1 MCPNTQLLET
11 AIMFQ
16 VRLLAIPFAFLPFVC
31 DPLAAN
37 GSDPIALRPMRETLL
52 KLTIEQSADIPSAG
66 LSSIIKA
73 VEAADKDLN
82 DFDKRHFAIIRAGAE
97 LRMGNSDL
105 AESLLDQALMVNPN
119 DDTALWLRGRCKEA
133 TRRFDSAIEDHKK
146 SLELNPDFLAAMLAL
161 SGIYV
166 ETGDLDEATR
176 WLEKIDLVEE
186 HDDERWEYFVRT
198 VMALKQKNFPDA
210 IKHAE
215 QSLAGGERCLGVPLD
230 KILATKAIAHLA
242 LNDMG
247 AAKHA
252 VRQVLVIQP
261 ANQQALQMMWTIHN
275 QGGDHLAAYMISKQL
290 NKADAKNDKFLLLQ
304 MQSLI
309 RLRQLGAAEQ
319 VARRILELNPENIQA
334 KGFVQKLEEV
344 KSRNKAAKD
353 QPQKENPPQEENPP
367 AKATQDQEPKDDAP
381 PADR

>member
-1 MCPNTQLLET
+1 MMHHPQST
-11 AIMFQ
+11 ALAIVFL
-16 VRLLAIPFAFLPFVC
+16 LLAC
-31 DPLAAN
+31 NPLDTN
-37 GSDPIALRPMRETLL
+37 GSDPISLRPMRETLL
-52 KLTIEQSADIPSAG
+52 KLTIEQTADINAAG
-66 LSSIIKA
+66 LSSMIKA
-73 VEAADKDLN
+73 IEAADKDLN

-105 AESLLDQALMVNPN
+105 AESLLDQALMINPN

-133 TRRFDSAIEDHKK
+133 TRRFESAIEDHKK
-146 SLELNPDFLAAMLAL
+146 SLELNPDFPAAMLAL
-161 SGIYV
+161 AGIYV

-176 WLEKIDLVEE
+176 WLEKIDLVET

-215 QSLAGGERCLGVPLD
+215 QSLAGGERWLGVPLD

-275 QGGDHLAAYMISKQL
+275 QGGNHLAAYMIAKQL
-290 NKADAKNDKFLLLQ
+290 DKVDAKNAKFLLLQ

-309 RLRQLGAAEQ
+309 HLRQLEAAEKI
-319 VARRILELNPENIQA
+319 ARQILEVDPENVQA

-344 KSRNKAAKD
+344 KSRNKAAEK
-353 QPQKENPPQEENPP
+353 QPAKENPPPQETKE
-367 AKATQDQEPKDDAP
+367 QETKDDAP